1 MATTITSGLRIPP
14 SVMESEFKR
23 ILLKYDFTEEK
34 AATLAD
40 IYTVN
45 SLEGVYTHGVN
56 RFSKFIKYVID
67 GYVKPH
73 EEPVCIHRAGVLEQW
88 NGKLGPG
95 PLNALVCTD
104 RAIEIAS
111 QQGMGCVAI
120 ANTNHWMRGGTYGW
134 RAAKQ
139 GYAFI
144 GWTNTIKNMP
154 VWGGIN
160 SKLGNNPLVIAVPY
174 QNEAIVLDMAMSQFS
189 YGALDLH
196 VLRNQQLPVP
206 GGYDKQGDL
215 TTDPASIRE
224 SERTLPIGY
233 WKGSGLSLLLDILAS
248 VLSAGF
254 PVLEVSKQNI
264 ENNLSQVF
272 ITINL
277 AKLKNASTIPTLLQ
291 QIIDDYH
298 QSIPDRDSKILYPGE
313 RVLRVREENAKN
325 GIPVIEKVWEEIV
338 GL

>member
-1 MATTITSGLRIPP
+1 MSTSTTQ
-14 SVMESEFKR
+14 SVKVPASLMESEFNR
-23 ILLKYDFTEEK
+23 ILLKYHFREDK
-34 AATLAD
+34 AKKLAE

-67 GYVKPH
+67 GYIKPDK
-73 EEPVCIHRAGVLEQW
+73 EPVCIHQGGAIEQW
-88 NGKLGPG
+88 NGQLGPG

-154 VWGGIN
+154 AWGGMDA
-160 SKLGNNPLVIAVPY
+160 KLGNNPLVIAVPY

-206 GGYDKQGDL
+206 GGYDKNGAL
-215 TTDPASIRE
+215 TTDPASIRD

-233 WKGSGLSLLLDILAS
+233 WKGSGLSLLLDILAAM
-248 VLSAGF
+248 LSGGF
-254 PVLEVSKQNI
+254 PVVDISKQNV

-272 ITINL
+272 IVVNL
-277 AKLKNASTIPTLLQ
+277 SKLRNSSSIPGLLQ
-291 QIIDDYH
+291 HIIDDYH
-298 QSIPDRDSKILYPGE
+298 QSIPEKNSKVLYPGE
-313 RVLRVREENAKN
+313 RVLSVREENSKH
-325 GIPVIEKVWEEIV
+325 GIPVIQKVWDDIMA
-338 GL
+338 L

>member
-1 MATTITSGLRIPP
+1 MATTVTSGLRIPP

-23 ILLKYDFTEEK
+23 ILLKYDFTEDK

-88 NGKLGPG
+88 NGRLGPG

-104 RAIEIAS
+104 RAIEIAG

-120 ANTNHWMRGGTYGW
+120 AKTNHWMRGGTYGW

-206 GGYDKQGDL
+206 GGYDKQGVL

-254 PVLEVSKQNI
+254 PVLEVSKQNV

-298 QSIPDRDSKILYPGE
+298 RSIPDRDSKILYPGE

-325 GIPVIEKVWEEIV
+325 GIPVIQKVWDEIMA
-338 GL
+338 L

>member
-1 MATTITSGLRIPP
+1 
-14 SVMESEFKR
+14 
-23 ILLKYDFTEEK
+23 
-34 AATLAD
+34 
-40 IYTVN
+40 
-45 SLEGVYTHGVN
+45 
-56 RFSKFIKYVID
+56 
-67 GYVKPH
+67 
-73 EEPVCIHRAGVLEQW
+73 
-88 NGKLGPG
+88 
-95 PLNALVCTD
+95 
-104 RAIEIAS
+104 
-111 QQGMGCVAI
+111 
-120 ANTNHWMRGGTYGW
+120 
-134 RAAKQ
+134 
-139 GYAFI
+139 
-144 GWTNTIKNMP
+144 
-154 VWGGIN
+154 
-160 SKLGNNPLVIAVPY
+160 
-174 QNEAIVLDMAMSQFS
+174 MAMSQFS